1 MRKHIDGRYA
11 AAVALVAVLA
21 GTGALQAGASFN
33 ADGTVYTS
41 PGESSHGALA
51 GALALRADGSF
62 YVSGNSTNNQDSTD
76 QRFHIRRYGAD
87 GTLDPIFNVDLQHS
101 GSLSVGRRALLAHP
115 DGGVVAALTLAN
127 ANSPT
132 DSFTRIVRYDAQGSN
147 TAAFNDFTFDNS
159 LRFDQLDVLA
169 MQADG
174 KILAAG
180 SSGGALQSGGSA
192 VVARLNPNGSIDTG
206 FSGDGYV
213 SVAPGIGSPNFF
225 QRSYPLV
232 QFTSVNL
239 LEDGRIFLAGTASS
253 DFSNDSEMLFWRLM
267 PDGSPDTSFNNGEPL
282 LFAVRDGNN
291 VGASNDVGGA
301 DVAPDGS
308 FLIGGRSTAGGSGRA
323 WLLLFAPDG
332 TLLARQDEAFGFD
345 QISDVQLLPNGGAV
359 AVGSYDIKPTRPLV
373 AIFSQGLAFGG
384 GFFDPLGSA
393 TRTNQLFATAYDP
406 FQQRLVSVGL
416 GVAESGSVLA
426 RWLVLATPIVSNEL
440 DVTPEPFTFAPLTHV
455 KPGTPVLSEAVEIT
469 GVSEFV
475 RIPLRLFDGEAVLDG
490 GASFSHAAPPDFGT
504 LRFVSGSGVPPSLNV
519 QLGHTAAA
527 TIDTD
532 TTTRLIAGGLVRST
546 NLAVTVG
553 NTRQGSFVSR
563 TSGAALP
570 GSLRFGATGVTV
582 TEGERAELTV
592 ERTGGSDG
600 AISVRFAITENATGT
615 VFVGGTLDWADG
627 DAAPKTI
634 GLSSEDDSAPSGS
647 KQFTA
652 SLSEPA
658 GGATL
663 GTPATAAM
671 TFLDNDVAGSLR
683 FTASSVT
690 VNEGERANLTVER
703 VFGDAGAISVRFEIR
718 DDADGTLLVAGPL
731 NWAAGDTSTRTVGID
746 TAENS
751 RADGNQTYT
760 ARLLDPAGGTV
771 LDTPSVARITALDDD
786 VAPTPTPSSTP
797 LPTPVPTASPSPT
810 PFPTPEPTSTP
821 TPLPTAT
828 PTPVST
834 PVATAS
840 PTPTPTAVPTGTPTP
855 LPTAT
860 PTPVPTPVATAS
872 PTPTPTAVPTGTPTP
887 QPTAN
892 ATPTPTPV
900 ARGEIVLGDGRVVE
914 IVTASGSLQALRTV
928 AAPANLPAD
937 FDYPIDFLAFD
948 ITGLAPGASV
958 EVSLLLPGGVLAD
971 TYVKCDVAGCAPFA
985 GATADGRTVTLTLTD
1000 GGAGDADGVA
1010 DGVIRDPGT
1019 PARAKDAPA
1028 AGSGGG
1034 AIGSLALLGLG
1045 LAALRRRAGRLAT
1058 ALLGLF
1064 AGGAAAGGGQSML
1077 VLDASGSMWGQLEGR
1092 TKIELARD
1100 AVDAMLQDWPAEQGL
1115 GLIAYG
1121 HRRKGDCT
1129 DIEVLLPAAVRDT
1142 AALRAQVQ
1150 QLTPKGMTPITAAV
1164 RLAAEQLKFTEQKAT
1179 VILVSDG
1186 EETCNAD
1193 PCALGAELEQLGID
1207 FTANVIGFDLP
1218 EGKAREQLQCLAR
1231 NTGGRY
1237 LEARDAAGLNAA
1249 LGEVAAPTP
1258 APASAVTT
1266 AEQWIPGFALE
1277 WAAGGAIDGAE
1288 GSDGT
1293 RVEEFAVGQT
1303 AEECQALCVQD
1314 DSCGGWHYEP
1324 TGSFFIEYPRCHLK
1338 GRGYPMS
1345 LREEGEGWV
1354 AGVKTGVKLI
1364 AADAAQE

>member
-1 MRKHIDGRYA
+1 MDMSKRLGGWYA
-11 AAVALVAVLA
+11 AWVAGVALIGAAA
-21 GTGALQAGASFN
+21 GLPAGASF
-33 ADGTVYTS
+33 DGNGAVYTS
-41 PGESSHGALA
+41 PGAPGDGASA
-51 GALALRADGSF
+51 GTLALDPDGTF
-62 YVSGNSTNNQDSTD
+62 YVSGTSTNSQDATA

-87 GTLDPIFNVDLQHS
+87 GTLDPAFTVDLQHS

-213 SVAPGIGSPNFF
+213 SVAPGIASPNFF

-267 PDGSPDTSFNNGEPL
+267 PDGSPDMSFNNGEPL

-332 TLLARQDEAFGFD
+332 TLLASQDESFDFD

-359 AVGSYDIKPTRPLV
+359 AVGSYDISPTRPLI
-373 AIFSQGLAFGG
+373 AIFSNGLAFGG

-393 TRTNQLFATAYDP
+393 ARTNRLFATAYDP
-406 FQQRLVSVGL
+406 RAQRLLSVGL
-416 GVAESGSVLA
+416 GVAESGVVLA
-426 RWLVLATPIVSNEL
+426 RWLVLATPVVSNDL
-440 DVTPEPFTFAPLTHV
+440 DVTPEPFTFVPLTDV
-455 KPGTPVLSEAVEIT
+455 APGTPVQSDAATIT
-469 GVSEFV
+469 GIGETV
-475 RIPLRLFDGEAVLDG
+475 RIPLRLFDGDALLEG
-490 GASFSHAAPPDFGT
+490 GMSFNHVAPPDFGT
-504 LRFVSGSGVPPSLNV
+504 LRFVSGSGVPPAIGV

-532 TTTRLIAGGLVRST
+532 TTTRLTAGGVVRST
-546 NLAVTVG
+546 NLALTVG
-553 NTRQGSFVSR
+553 ATQSASFVSR
-563 TSGAALP
+563 TGGTAMP
-570 GSLRFGATGVTV
+570 GSLRFGTTGVTV

-731 NWAAGDTSTRTVGID
+731 NWAAGDTSTRTIGID

-751 RADGNQTYT
+751 RADGNRTYT

-786 VAPTPTPSSTP
+786 TAPTPTPSATPSPTP
-797 LPTPVPTASPSPT
+797 LPTPG
-810 PFPTPEPTSTP
+810 PTSAP
-821 TPLPTAT
+821 
-828 PTPVST
+828 
-834 PVATAS
+834 TAS
-840 PTPTPTAVPTGTPTP
+840 PTPTPA
-855 LPTAT
+855 
-860 PTPVPTPVATAS
+860 PTPVAT
-872 PTPTPTAVPTGTPTP
+872 
-887 QPTAN
+887 
-892 ATPTPTPV
+892 
-900 ARGEIVLGDGRVVE
+900 GEIVLADGRVVG
-914 IVTASGSLQALRTV
+914 VTADSGSLQALRTV

-948 ITGLAPGASV
+948 ITGLTPGASV
-958 EVSLLLPGGVLAD
+958 EVSLLLPEGVLAD
-971 TYVKCDVAGCAPFA
+971 TYVKCDTAGCAPFA
-985 GATADGRTVTLTLTD
+985 GATVDGRTVTLTLTD

-1034 AIGSLALLGLG
+1034 AIGGLALLGLG
-1045 LAALRRRAGRLAT
+1045 LAVLRRRAGQLAPM
-1058 ALLGLF
+1058 LLGLF

-1100 AVDAMLQDWPAEQGL
+1100 AVDAMLQDWPADQGL

-1129 DIEVLLPAAVRDT
+1129 DIEVLLPSDARDP
-1142 AALRAQVQ
+1142 AALRAQVR
-1150 QLTPKGMTPITAAV
+1150 QLTPKGMTPISASV
-1164 RLAAEQLKFTEQKAT
+1164 RMAAEQLKFTEQKAT

-1218 EGKAREQLQCLAR
+1218 EGKAREQLQCLAQ

-1237 LEARDAAGLNAA
+1237 IEARNASELGAALEAVAAEAPAAEDNRAETQWYLPCVDLYESDYEGTDMAPGSTARDCQARCAADERCDAYTFTAAGWQAEHGKCWLKTGSPWKRNCEQCISGAKPGVKVFVDEDFTDPA
-1249 LGEVAAPTP
+1249 GTP
-1258 APASAVTT
+1258 GCEIDAPAST
-1266 AEQWIPGFALE
+1266 E
-1277 WAAGGAIDGAE
+1277 
-1288 GSDGT
+1288 
-1293 RVEEFAVGQT
+1293 
-1303 AEECQALCVQD
+1303 
-1314 DSCGGWHYEP
+1314 
-1324 TGSFFIEYPRCHLK
+1324 
-1338 GRGYPMS
+1338 
-1345 LREEGEGWV
+1345 
-1354 AGVKTGVKLI
+1354 
-1364 AADAAQE
+1364 